1 MPDSAPESAQ
11 TGKRRR
17 PGGRT
22 ERNRQQVATAVLQLI
37 GEGRL
42 DFELQEVAAL
52 AGVHR
57 TTLFRRWPDRGALIA
72 EALAEHVTQLSIAFC
87 GDWREDLRRIA
98 FGMRDFLDQPVEA
111 TMNRMLV
118 LSDSGDFREQMLLHW
133 TPIIEALRTPLV
145 DARDAGEIPADADPA
160 ALVSMLIAPILVST
174 VIMRT
179 RPSDEFLEQLLV
191 QTLLACRVP
200 DTA

>member
-1 MPDSAPESAQ
+1 
-11 TGKRRR
+11 
-17 PGGRT
+17 
-22 ERNRQQVATAVLQLI
+22 
-37 GEGRL
+37 
-42 DFELQEVAAL
+42 
-52 AGVHR
+52 
-57 TTLFRRWPDRGALIA
+57 
-72 EALAEHVTQLSIAFC
+72 
-87 GDWREDLRRIA
+87 
-98 FGMRDFLDQPVEA
+98 
-111 TMNRMLV
+111 MNRMLV